1 MKTVY
6 ERLTAAEQSPAWDRA
21 RAYAIMKGA
30 EYAGKI
36 LCKYPVDGMGPLE
49 VFLWDWTNDPSNVG
63 PNGVREIQRGR
74 ASGCGYDKLAAAL
87 EGLKFGPLVFS
98 DHPTDWKHQLR
109 EAGFELLNVL

>member
-6 ERLTAAEQSPAWDRA
+6 ERLRVAEKSPAWHRA
-21 RAYAIMKGA
+21 GAYAIMKGT

-49 VFLWDWTNDPSNVG
+49 VFLWDWTEHASGGPS
-63 PNGVREIQRGR
+63 REIQRGR
-74 ASGCGYDKLAAAL
+74 ASGCGYGKLAAAL
-87 EGLKFGPLVFS
+87 EGLKFGPIVFA
-98 DHPTDWKHQLR
+98 DHPTDWKTQLR